1 MVAIGSVKGQQT
13 AGSRTPSVSSP
24 TYYPGPFPL
33 QGSGRGRVV
42 GGETPRPGKK
52 EVEAEIV
59 FAKTTAF
66 FFFFF
71 CFLFPFSPLSLH

>member
-42 GGETPRPGKK
+42 GERHLDPAKK
-52 EVEAEIV
+52 
-59 FAKTTAF
+59 KWK
-66 FFFFF
+66 
-71 CFLFPFSPLSLH
+71 PK